1 MKKLTKI
8 FVVGLASLSLVGC
21 GKVAKLKNGED
32 AVLTIKNGGISA
44 DELYSE
50 LKENYGAGAL
60 INMVD
65 KLILSDKYKETDDEK
80 EYIDEQISKLKTQA
94 ESSNVD
100 YNAYVKNY
108 YGSEDKLKELL
119 TLSYRRDL
127 AVKDYLKGTIKDK
140 EIENYYEDN
149 IYGDIR
155 AKHILIE
162 SKALSGMTS
171 EEVSKLYEEAL
182 SKAKDIIK
190 KLDDGEDFDE
200 LAKEYSADK
209 SNNSKGGDLGW
220 FNTGEMDDAFEDVAF
235 SLKKGEYTKEPVKT
249 SYGYHIILKTDEKD
263 KPKLADVKNTIIDTL
278 VKEKLNNES
287 TLYYET
293 LEKIREDYELKFS
306 DDALK
311 KSFNEY
317 LKNLKN
323 Q

>member
-8 FVVGLASLSLVGC
+8 FVVGLAYLSLVGC

-32 AVLTIKNGGISA
+32 AVLTTKNGGISA

-220 FNTGEMDDAFEDVAF
+220 FNTGEMEDAFEDVAF

>member
-44 DELYSE
+44 DALYSE

-220 FNTGEMDDAFEDVAF
+220 FNTGEMDDAFDDVAF
-235 SLKKGEYTKEPVKT
+235 RLKKGEYTKEPVKT

-263 KPKLADVKNTIIDTL
+263 KPKLADVKDTIIDTL